1 MDEVNQSNRKANE
14 NEVLKT
20 ENSPV
25 LTQDENITEKQDPS
39 FLSQN
44 KEQNPAA
51 LTKNENQN
59 PSSSSQHEKSEKNE
73 DLKNENLPVLS
84 REDISPFS
92 PFNERV
98 NHGSKE
104 NLFFSSGSEFRY
116 SPSAGTREF
125 YNNQKM
131 STLNDIL
138 KPTTSVADIMSKT
151 AEGLSKAYEYK
162 TTSPEDLVF
171 DLFKVQGTKDEASI
185 GKLISVLRSFGL
197 RDDDPRLR
205 QTMDKIR
212 EYDQMNEEDNDVR
225 HYRLNRA
232 QFKDC
237 VHPCIGL
244 ISQALRNQL
253 IVPYWTEF
261 ISKIKEIFESCRSE
275 KSGSVA
281 TYIPQ
286 LARQDPNR
294 WGISICT
301 IDGQRFSAGDCKI
314 PFCVQSVSKAFNYA
328 IVASDMGA
336 DYVHSYVGHEPSGRL
351 YNEICLDANG
361 KPHNPMINAG
371 AIIVTSLLKKGWA
384 MADRYDF
391 ALNEY
396 KKLAG
401 GGYVGFNNA
410 VFLSERETAD
420 RNYALSYYMKENK
433 CFPEDIQGLREE
445 LDFYFQLCS
454 LEVTCETGAVMAAT
468 LANGGV
474 CPLTNERCIDS
485 RPCRDVLSLMY
496 ACGMY
501 DYSGQ
506 FAFHVGLPAKSG
518 VSGAIVIVIPNLM
531 GICLWSPPLDK
542 MGNTTRGV
550 LFCQKLIDT
559 FNFHNYDSLLHADSK
574 KIDPRRKLGNKETD
588 LVVSLLFAA
597 KNADLE
603 SIRRLYLQG
612 ANLNMVDY
620 DGRTALHLA
629 ASEGHAIIVKFLLHV
644 AKADPNI
651 KDRWGRTALDDAK
664 TFHHGT
670 CVTLL
675 QKAAHKALRDLKR
688 MESIT
693 ERRHTDGEV
702 ENETE
707 NRLLD
712 VGEDANGSSEEEEN
726 CGIMMMGSTP
736 QDEREVKKILSL
748 GSLDRLSLCNDHV
761 EDMQLNNHDAGNH
774 LVLNGRPTFH

>member
-1 MDEVNQSNRKANE
+1 MVTNNEMTSESNGSDETSAKVVEDPVNSS
-14 NEVLKT
+14 T
-20 ENSPV
+20 PSSHNSPFARV
-25 LTQDENITEKQDPS
+25 GETPLGFHYNI
-39 FLSQN
+39 
-44 KEQNPAA
+44 
-51 LTKNENQN
+51 
-59 PSSSSQHEKSEKNE
+59 
-73 DLKNENLPVLS
+73 
-84 REDISPFS
+84 
-92 PFNERV
+92 
-98 NHGSKE
+98 
-104 NLFFSSGSEFRY
+104 
-116 SPSAGTREF
+116 SAGTREF
-125 YNNQKM
+125 YNRESIN
-131 STLNDIL
+131 TLTDIL
-138 KPTTSVADIMSKT
+138 KPKEPLSNIMSKT

-171 DLFKVQGTKDEASI
+171 DLFKVQGKQDEASI
-185 GKLISVLRSFGL
+185 GKLISVIRSFGL

-205 QTMDKIR
+205 QTMDRIR

-237 VHPCIGL
+237 VHPCIAL

-253 IVPYWTEF
+253 VVPNWPEF
-261 ISKIKEIFESCRSE
+261 TSNIREIFEACREE
-275 KSGSVA
+275 KGGNVA

-294 WGISICT
+294 WGLSLCT
-301 IDGQRFSAGDCKI
+301 IDGQRYSLGDSKI

-328 IVASDMGA
+328 IVASDSGA

-351 YNEICLDANG
+351 FNEICLDGNG

-371 AIIVTSLLKKGWA
+371 AIIVTSLLKKGWP

-410 VFLSERETAD
+410 TFLSERETAD

-433 CFPEDIQGLREE
+433 CFPSDIQSLREE

-454 LEVTCETGAVMAAT
+454 LETTCESAAVMAAT

-474 CPLTNERCIDS
+474 CPLTNERCIES

-518 VSGAIVIVIPNLM
+518 VSGAMILVIPNLM
-531 GICLWSPPLDK
+531 GICLWAPPLDK
-542 MGNTTRGV
+542 MGNTTKGV

-603 SIRRLYLQG
+603 TIRRLYLQG
-612 ANLNMVDY
+612 ANLNMADY

-629 ASEGHAIIVKFLLHV
+629 ASEGHAVIVKFLISV
-644 AKADPNI
+644 AKVDCQV

-664 TFHHGT
+664 TFHHNV
-670 CVTLL
+670 C
-675 QKAAHKALRDLKR
+675 QALIQRVINKNHRQAKR
-688 MESIT
+688 MESINEKAGEHPDNGDT
-693 ERRHTDGEV
+693 LGVNHSDGESNA
-702 ENETE
+702 E
-707 NRLLD
+707 
-712 VGEDANGSSEEEEN
+712 SEEDN
-726 CGIMMMGSTP
+726 CGIMMMGTTP
-736 QDEREVKKILSL
+736 QDEQEARKMLSMS
-748 GSLDRLSLCNDHV
+748 SLDRISLCAEHSD
-761 EDMQLNNHDAGNH
+761 DALH
-774 LVLNGRPTFH
+774 LLNGDGDNGSTVHITQTVPTFQ

>member
-1 MDEVNQSNRKANE
+1 
-14 NEVLKT
+14 
-20 ENSPV
+20 
-25 LTQDENITEKQDPS
+25 
-39 FLSQN
+39 
-44 KEQNPAA
+44 
-51 LTKNENQN
+51 
-59 PSSSSQHEKSEKNE
+59 
-73 DLKNENLPVLS
+73 
-84 REDISPFS
+84 
-92 PFNERV
+92 
-98 NHGSKE
+98 
-104 NLFFSSGSEFRY
+104 
-116 SPSAGTREF
+116 
-125 YNNQKM
+125 
-131 STLNDIL
+131 
-138 KPTTSVADIMSKT
+138 MSKT

-162 TTSPEDLVF
+162 TTAPEDLVF

-232 QFKDC
+232 QFRDC
-237 VHPCIGL
+237 VHPCISL

-253 IVPYWTEF
+253 TVPYWPEF
-261 ISKIKEIFESCRSE
+261 TSNIKEIFESCRSE

-294 WGISICT
+294 WGLSICT
-301 IDGQRFSAGDCKI
+301 IDGQRFSLGDCKL

-336 DYVHSYVGHEPSGRL
+336 DYVHSFVGHEPSGRL

-396 KKLAG
+396 RKLAG

-474 CPLTNERCIDS
+474 CPLTNERCIDP

-518 VSGAIVIVIPNLM
+518 VSGAMVIVIPNLM

-542 MGNTTRGV
+542 MGNTTKGV
-550 LFCQKLIDT
+550 LFCQKLIET

-629 ASEGHAIIVKFLLHV
+629 AAEGHTIIVKFLLNI

-664 TFHHGT
+664 TFHNGT

-675 QKAAHKALRDLKR
+675 QKAIQKAMRDVNR

-693 ERRHTDGEV
+693 EKKNLDGNSENGIENGLLHV
-702 ENETE
+702 EDDTY
-707 NRLLD
+707 
-712 VGEDANGSSEEEEN
+712 GSSEEEET

-736 QDEREVKKILSL
+736 QDEKEAKRMLSL
-748 GSLDRLSLCNDHV
+748 GSLDRLSLCNEHT
-761 EDMQLNNHDAGNH
+761 EDIQLNSHEPDH
-774 LVLNGRPTFH
+774 LVFSGRPTFH